1 MKIETKYNIHQ
12 EVWFMHSNKPRK
24 DKVIKINF
32 SYDSEKGRVKTVY
45 TFKKVIDLQYIMDDM
60 IEEQLIFATK
70 KELISSL

>member
-1 MKIETKYNIHQ
+1 MKIETKYNIRQ

-32 SYDSEKGRVKTVY
+32 SYDSEKGEEKIVY
-45 TFKKVIDLQYIMDDM
+45 TFKKLEDLQYVFNDM

-70 KELISSL
+70 EELINSL